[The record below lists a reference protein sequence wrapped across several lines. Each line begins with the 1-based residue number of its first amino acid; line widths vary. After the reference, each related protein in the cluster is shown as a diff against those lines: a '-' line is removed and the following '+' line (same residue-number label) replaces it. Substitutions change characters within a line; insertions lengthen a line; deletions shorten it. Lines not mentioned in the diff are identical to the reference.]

1 MEYALSFSPLFP
13 CLSQHRAAT
22 SPTAWGRLQCAL
34 LLLLSMARLALVTV
48 RFVLPFAYNP
58 APCEPAEQRRHD
70 RARTLDMTGQLART
84 RTARDIG
91 QPLGSTAALC
101 AGVTAVFLA
110 AGALTEPQA
119 AFAEQLESGAPAKP
133 TEHSA
138 LGVKLSLG
146 QSGFD
151 PNAVRAAIARELGVP
166 VVEATD
172 DSASP
177 SWLEVRADTA
187 ERASVDYCGSG
198 GRCVGRSIGLP
209 AQRER
214 ALETIALLASNVV
227 RNEAAELIEA
237 LERRA
242 AAARASTE
250 ATQNTTQA
258 SSAAPR
264 APVKPAPKTA
274 TPPAAANRPLVLQEP
289 GVNLSLWHPIAILPD
304 SDRRRLHFELGLGY
318 SRAGAIEGMATN
330 ALFARV
336 DQQLDGMLVAGL
348 GAWAGGDSRGMIAG
362 GLGVLSQGR
371 LRGAEFGGL
380 VSLHLGHG
388 SGPYGVDAW
397 SGAVLEGIQ
406 TSGLWSHAAGDVV
419 GAQVA
424 GGMST
429 LAGNLTGMQAAG
441 AVNWTQGSLEGL
453 QAAGALN
460 WAEEDVDGFQGA
472 AVNISRGSM
481 TGFVAGVV
489 NLAGLRGPSLSSSGF
504 EAGVVNIDRASFRG
518 LQLGVVNVSGPQ
530 TGAQVGVVNI
540 SDELDGVPVG
550 LVNLGGST
558 HTSMVAF
565 TTNRTPANL
574 GVKFLTGYTFS
585 MLSAGYDPKGT
596 SQGNAHEVLQS
607 ALQFGGHI
615 PFAGR
620 GAIEPSVGYAY
631 ETYLNELDASV
642 GAGHVALYRGALSWH
657 FIPEFGVFA
666 GGGLR
671 QRISHRGDVSHEAE
685 GFGGVEVF

>member
-1 MEYALSFSPLFP
+1 VPP
-13 CLSQHRAAT
+13 
-22 SPTAWGRLQCAL
+22 
-34 LLLLSMARLALVTV
+34 
-48 RFVLPFAYNP
+48 
-58 APCEPAEQRRHD
+58 EPSEQLRRD
-70 RARTLDMTGQLART
+70 RARTIDMAEAPARPRTTRAGART
-84 RTARDIG
+84 
-91 QPLGSTAALC
+91 LGPPAALH
-101 AGVTAVFLA
+101 AGFTAIFLA
-110 AGALTEPQA
+110 AALLSEPRAALAEQA
-119 AFAEQLESGAPAKP
+119 ASSEPAKP
-133 TEHSA
+133 TEQSA
-138 LGVKLSLG
+138 LGVKLSVG
-146 QSGFD
+146 RSGFD
-151 PNAVRAAIARELGVP
+151 PSAVRAAIAQELGVP
-166 VVEATD
+166 VVEVT

-177 SWLEVRADTA
+177 SWLEVRVETAD
-187 ERASVDYCGSG
+187 RAVVNYCSAD

-242 AAARASTE
+242 AAARASAE
-250 ATQNTTQA
+250 ADQA
-258 SSAAPR
+258 TAQPSPAAPP
-264 APVKPAPKTA
+264 APVESVRRPQPTA
-274 TPPAAANRPLVLQEP
+274 TPPASARSPAKKPLLSEEP

-318 SRAGAIEGMATN
+318 SRVGAIEGMATN

-336 DQQLDGMLVAGL
+336 DQGLEGMLVAGL
-348 GAWAGGDSRGMIAG
+348 GGWAGGDSQGMLVG

-397 SGAVLEGIQ
+397 SGASLEGIQ
-406 TSGLWSHAAGDVV
+406 GSGLWSHAAGDLV
-419 GAQVA
+419 GMQSA
-424 GGMST
+424 GGVNT
-429 LAGNLTGMQAAG
+429 LAGSLTGMQAAG
-441 AVNWTQGSLEGL
+441 VLNWAQGNLQGI

-460 WAEEDVDGFQGA
+460 WAQGDIEGLQAA
-472 AVNISRGSM
+472 AVNIARGST
-481 TGFVAGVV
+481 TGLVAGVV
-489 NLAGLRGPSLSSSGF
+489 NLAGLTGPSLSSSGL
-504 EAGVVNIDRASFRG
+504 EAGVVNVDRASFRG
-518 LQLGVVNVSGPQ
+518 LQLGVVNVGGRQ
-530 TGAQVGVVNI
+530 TGAQIGVVNI

-558 HTSMVAF
+558 RTSMVAF
-565 TTNRTPANL
+565 ATNRTPANL

-585 MLSAGYDPKGT
+585 MISAGYDPQGT

-607 ALQFGGHI
+607 AFQFGGHI
-615 PFAGR
+615 PFAGH
-620 GAIEPSVGYAY
+620 GAIEPSAGYAY

-642 GAGHVALYRGALSWH
+642 GGGHVVLYRGALSWH

-666 GGGLR
+666 GGGAR
-671 QRISHRGDVSHEAE
+671 QMIGHGGEVSYEAE